1 MKIHLINNQKKYK
14 IESNNILKVIESL
27 CQNLK
32 QTKKSWDEISI
43 IIVDNNK
50 IKKLHKKYF
59 NKNTITDV
67 ITFSYSPIPGENKF
81 SADIV
86 INIDLVYKEGLIRNN
101 IDYELAFY
109 IAHGIDHLNGNND
122 NSYLKR
128 QEMHN
133 REKKWLLK
141 LEKNDLLKNLIS

>member
-14 IESNNILKVIESL
+14 IETNNILKVIESL

-32 QTKKSWDEISI
+32 KSKENWDEISI

-59 NKNTITDV
+59 NKNFITDV

-101 IDYELAFY
+101 TDYELAFY
-109 IAHGIDHLNGNND
+109 IAHGIDHLNGNDD

-128 QEMHN
+128 KKMHN

-141 LEKNDLLKNLIS
+141 LEKNNLLNNLIS

>member
-1 MKIHLINNQKKYK
+1 M
-14 IESNNILKVIESL
+14 
-27 CQNLK
+27 
-32 QTKKSWDEISI
+32 
-43 IIVDNNK
+43 DNNK

-59 NKNTITDV
+59 NKNIITDV

-141 LEKNDLLKNLIS
+141 LEKNDLLNNLIS

>member
-14 IESNNILKVIESL
+14 IETKKILKVIESL

-122 NSYLKR
+122 NYYLKR
-128 QEMHN
+128 KKMQT

-141 LEKNDLLKNLIS
+141 LEKNNLLNNLRS

>member
-27 CQNLK
+27 CKNLK

-59 NKNTITDV
+59 NKNIITDV

-101 IDYELAFY
+101 IDYELAIY
-109 IAHGIDHLNGNND
+109 IAHGIDHLNGNDD

-141 LEKNDLLKNLIS
+141 LEKNDLLNNLIS